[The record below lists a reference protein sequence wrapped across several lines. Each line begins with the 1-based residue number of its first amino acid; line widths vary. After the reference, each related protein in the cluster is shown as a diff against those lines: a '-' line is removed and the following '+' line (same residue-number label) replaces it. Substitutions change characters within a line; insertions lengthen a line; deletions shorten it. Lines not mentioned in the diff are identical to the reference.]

1 MDYNSKT
8 DMRRLANKSPRNVA
22 CDSTEVN
29 TEEMWKWV
37 EGWGEAAYCIRRL
50 SHIWKISEQRG
61 QIRSVVQWRKDG
73 MDFHLE
79 IDRTSFSTLTWNKR
93 IKNLLEIKSKKKKK
107 GNQISLRR
115 VTFLTLTYIYMGIWL
130 KMQSIRKQPSILHF
144 QQLPR

>member
-1 MDYNSKT
+1 
-8 DMRRLANKSPRNVA
+8 
-22 CDSTEVN
+22 
-29 TEEMWKWV
+29 
-37 EGWGEAAYCIRRL
+37 
-50 SHIWKISEQRG
+50 
-61 QIRSVVQWRKDG
+61 

-93 IKNLLEIKSKKKKK
+93 IKKLLEIKSKKKK